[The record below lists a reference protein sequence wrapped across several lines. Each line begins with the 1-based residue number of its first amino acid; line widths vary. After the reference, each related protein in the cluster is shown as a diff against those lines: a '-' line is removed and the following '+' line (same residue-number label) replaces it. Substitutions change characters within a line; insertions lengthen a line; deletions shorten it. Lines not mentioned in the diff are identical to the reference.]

1 MFFWR
6 SGGSTPTSLE
16 SRQSS
21 SCWPGASTAASWPGP
36 ARATRGTSP
45 SLLGNAPLPL
55 SNAAFHLP
63 LHPDPFGSSAL
74 KINRFLFWMW
84 RVGRISLTVYMNSS
98 FVFQNDWNLRDA
110 VIQLYWCLMK
120 KPECSL
126 EWESLCFYILKKT
139 NLDRSWMRNVLLW
152 ENIKSLLLQTSDAE
166 NLPGLCSH
174 SVCWSIDSIN
184 RASAVCVCVIVQ
196 NKYRGK

>member
-120 KPECSL
+120 KA
-126 EWESLCFYILKKT
+126 
-139 NLDRSWMRNVLLW
+139 WMLTGVR
-152 ENIKSLLLQTSDAE
+152 ISLLLHLKKDK
-166 NLPGLCSH
+166 PGPILDEECSALRKH
-174 SVCWSIDSIN
+174 KKFTAANIGCWKPPWTVFTFCLLVD
-184 RASAVCVCVIVQ
+184 RLHQ
-196 NKYRGK
+196 